1 MVHARRLTQFAPLVL
16 VAVAGAQTQ
25 TASVA
30 GRVVDTHG
38 KAVPQAQLT
47 VRNTDVGTTRTLHA
61 DAAGSFRVSGLSPGA
76 YSVEA
81 SGGGLV
87 LRPAVRLTLTLGSST
102 DLVLQMRI
110 PPAKQS
116 TTVTARRTTVEGNTV
131 APTPN
136 TAEAAVGTFLPGLTI
151 TYLPNRDRDYTQF
164 TTQAAGAELDVDG
177 AGLSIAGQRGNA
189 IAVALDGTSFNDPLE
204 GGIRGGQDGSLFL
217 PLTAVREFEL
227 LRSGVD
233 SAVAVTG
240 AAALNVATKFGVN
253 RSRGEAFYTG
263 RPANFTSADAFGHG
277 LDGEQNAFGA
287 SYSGPIRK
295 DHAFYSFSLEQD
307 FVHAGRFV
315 QFAPQAPGVVVPAGL
330 TGQQA
335 QTVERQR
342 PTALFTRLDFV
353 LNSANTLAAA
363 FGWNRIDSKD
373 VGDPF
378 SRTLATEDHSSSL
391 GGHSVTTRIALTS
404 VLGPRAL
411 NQATFAYANDHRT
424 RTPNAASPELFVNGF
439 GVLGGNSDGVHRFT
453 SQGVQVLDD
462 LTLTRGRNEFTFGAR
477 VAAAPASEYKEQN
490 SNGRFDYNSLQ
501 DVLANNA
508 RRFRQTFNT
517 GDTVYRGTV
526 TELGLYANARVAIRP
541 GLSLTAGLRYA
552 GQWNP
557 QPPNPNGALP
567 LTRRISNDLRQW
579 QPRLGLAWS
588 GSSKTVVRVS
598 SGIYDA
604 PTPAAYFH
612 RVFSDSGT
620 QTVTI
625 DSDFDPVLLAL
636 SGATSG
642 TPHALGAAPA
652 GLQTAHAEVAGIA
665 PNFRNPRTLQ
675 AAASVDRQVA
685 AKLEVTLGYL
695 HGSTWAAVRR
705 LDENL
710 AAPTV
715 AADGTTVFNAPR
727 PLAGYGR
734 VLVAQSNAHASYDGG
749 FVSLNSQISRRSQ
762 LLFNYTLS
770 RTRSDSDEA
779 NPYSP
784 IMTLNPFDLRQ
795 ERSFSTLDAR
805 HTFNLNA
812 IVNLPVGFK
821 LNPLLLARTGLP
833 YTPIVGFDTQGD
845 ANDWNDRVLRNG
857 AAVPRNIDRQPVFSS
872 LDLRVVKDFT
882 LKGEGH
888 HLDLFMDVFNLYG
901 AGNRRFDAD
910 SVSLFGN
917 AARPVYSAGVPL
929 FSPGVAQVGG
939 PRTIQFTARL
949 VGF

>member
-1 MVHARRLTQFAPLVL
+1 MAMARRLTWFAPLVMI
-16 VAVAGAQTQ
+16 AAAGAQTQ
-25 TASVA
+25 TASIA
-30 GRVVDTHG
+30 GRVVDTLG

-47 VRNTDVGTTRTLHA
+47 VRNTDVGSTRTLHA
-61 DAAGSFRVSGLSPGA
+61 DGAGAFRVSGLSPGA

-81 SGGGLV
+81 SGGSLV

-102 DLVLQMRI
+102 DLLLQMRV
-110 PPAKQS
+110 PSAKQS
-116 TTVTARRTTVEGNTV
+116 TTVTAHRSTVEGNTV

-189 IAVALDGTSFNDPLE
+189 IAVALDGTSFNDPLL
-204 GGIRGGQDGSLFL
+204 GGMRGGQDGSLFL

-240 AAALNVATKFGVN
+240 GTALNVATKFGVN

-263 RPANFTSADAFGHG
+263 RPANFTPADAFGHG

-295 DHAFYSFSLEQD
+295 DRAFYSFSLEQD

-315 QFAPQAPGVVVPAGL
+315 QFGPQAPGIVVPTSLAG
-330 TGQQA
+330 QHA

-353 LNSANTLAAA
+353 LDPANTLAAA

-378 SRTLATEDHSSSL
+378 SRTLATEDQSSSL
-391 GGHSVTTRIALTS
+391 GGHSVTTRIVLTS

-411 NQATFAYANDHRT
+411 NQATLAYANDHRT
-424 RTPNAASPELFVNGF
+424 RTPNAASAELFVNGF
-439 GVLGGNSDGVHRFT
+439 GVLGGNSEGVHRFT
-453 SQGVQVLDD
+453 SQQVQVLDD
-462 LTLTRGRNEFTFGAR
+462 LTVTRGRNEFTFGTR
-477 VAAAPASEYKEQN
+477 FAAAPAHEYKEQD
-490 SNGRFDYNSLQ
+490 SNGRFDYNSLP
-501 DVLANNA
+501 DFLANNA
-508 RRFRQTFNT
+508 RRFRQAFNT
-517 GDTVYRGTV
+517 GDTIYRGTV
-526 TELGLYANARVAIRP
+526 AELGLYVNARVTIRP

-557 QPPNPNGALP
+557 QPPHANAALP
-567 LTRRISNDLRQW
+567 VTQRIPNDFRQW

-588 GSSKTVVRVS
+588 RSSKTVVRVS

-612 RVFSDSGT
+612 RVFSDNGI
-620 QTVTI
+620 QTATI

-636 SGATSG
+636 SGAANG
-642 TPHALGAAPA
+642 TPHALGSAPA
-652 GLQTAHAEVAGIA
+652 GTQTVHAEVAGIA
-665 PNFRNPRTLQ
+665 QHFRNPRTLQ
-675 AAASVDRQVA
+675 VAASVDRQVA

-710 AAPTV
+710 AAPAV
-715 AADGTTVFNAPR
+715 AADGTAVFNAPR

-770 RTRSDSDEA
+770 STRSDSDEA

-784 IMTLNPFDLRQ
+784 IMTVNPFNLRQ
-795 ERSFSTLDAR
+795 ERAFSTLDAR

-812 IVNLPVGFK
+812 IINLPIGFK
-821 LNPLLLARTGLP
+821 LNPLFLARTGVP

-857 AAVPRNIDRQPVFSS
+857 AALPRNIDRQPVYST
-872 LDLRVVKDFT
+872 LDLRLVKDFT

-888 HLDLFMDVFNLYG
+888 HLDLFMDVFNLSG
-901 AGNRRFDAD
+901 ASNRRFDAD

-917 AARPVYSAGVPL
+917 AAQPLYSAGVTL